1 MSIVGEAGSITTTR
15 ELASSTASRRESR
28 VVVTQATA
36 ELRSAWT
43 LRLRSPEAKRASRL
57 VSVDTDGL
65 QNTVHGSGQAR
76 EGARP
81 RTNLAGGYSVLCL
94 SRILRFGD
102 SDVLEKLGQALGV
115 VYRLS
120 ETCRLV
126 STGKPSDLVLQCRF
140 LNGGDEIQRC
150 LRRRLAPAT
159 PRHAAD
165 HPVIPKCGGFARRAL
180 RMSPQTTVTQTAD
193 QPPQIQQREQ
203 ECGGREHSGEPS
215 HREIDHVIVG
225 APCRPQHRAMLPS
238 NPPASL
244 VKEMPAAGSR

>member
-1 MSIVGEAGSITTTR
+1 MWILGEAGSITTTW
-15 ELASSTASRRESR
+15 ELASSTAFRRESR
-28 VVVTQATA
+28 VVVTQAAA
-36 ELRSAWT
+36 ELCSAWP
-43 LRLRSPEAKRASRL
+43 LRLR
-57 VSVDTDGL
+57 
-65 QNTVHGSGQAR
+65 SGQAR

-94 SRILRFGD
+94 FRILRFGD

-165 HPVIPKCGGFARRAL
+165 HPLIPKGGRFARGKL
-180 RMSPQTTVTQTAD
+180 RMRPQTTVTQPAD
-193 QPPQIQQREQ
+193 EPPKIQQRDQ
-203 ECGGREHSGEPS
+203 DCGERDEPAQPA
-215 HREIDHVIVG
+215 HRKIGKVPLR
-225 APCRPQHRAMLPS
+225 APCRPQQGAMLPPH
-238 NPPASL
+238 PPASL
-244 VKEMPAAGSR
+244 VQETPAAVSCILPQSALVAGVVIDNPFAPK